1 MKKKFLGIITMACAF
16 CFALVLAG
24 CSSGTTTTQEDS
36 AQGTTLVLGYDNT
49 FEPFG
54 YVDENGEPAGFD
66 LDLAAEACERLGW
79 DLQLQP
85 IAWDTKDAQIDTGTI
100 TCIWNGFTMEG
111 REDQYAFT
119 DPYYSNTQ
127 VIVVRD
133 DSGIT
138 SLADLAGRVVLAQT
152 NSSAY
157 NLLNEGGD
165 QAELASTF
173 ASLETIGEYNSAFM
187 QLESGAVDAIAM
199 DLPVAQ
205 SNIADREGFTIL
217 DEHLS
222 TESYAVGFK
231 KDNTEMPAQ
240 LTQTLREMYE
250 DGTVAQIAEK
260 YGLSM
265 DNWILV

>member
-1 MKKKFLGIITMACAF
+1 MKKKLLAILTMAFAL
-16 CFALVLAG
+16 CFALALVG
-24 CSSGTTTTQEDS
+24 CSGGGESSESEGENTK
-36 AQGTTLVLGYDNT
+36 LILGYDNT

-66 LDLAAEACERLGW
+66 LDLAAEACDRLGW
-79 DLQLQP
+79 DLELQA
-85 IAWDTKDAQIDTGTI
+85 IAWDTKDAQIESGTI

-119 DPYYSNTQ
+119 EPYYSNTQ
-127 VIVVRD
+127 VIVVRE
-133 DSGIT
+133 DSDIA
-138 SLADLAGRVVLAQT
+138 SLADLAGKVVLAQT

-157 NLLNEGGD
+157 NLLSGEGD

-173 ASLETIGEYNSAFM
+173 ESLETIGEYNSAFM

-199 DLPVAQ
+199 DLPVAE
-205 SNIADREGFTIL
+205 SNIADRDGFVIL

-231 KDNTEMPAQ
+231 KDNTEMPAK
-240 LTQTLREMYE
+240 LTETLREMYQ
-250 DGTVAQIAEK
+250 DGTVAGIADK